1 MTMKRETQ
9 KDHTDLVMERTFDVP
24 RELLYAAWTSQ
35 EKLEK
40 WWGPKGYKLH
50 VTQFDLR
57 SDGIFLYKQQ
67 SPEGMEMWG
76 KFEFKEIDA
85 PRKLMYIS
93 SFSNSAGETVRAPF
107 SSSWPL
113 EIQNTLMFV
122 EQDRTTKLI
131 MRGTPLN
138 ATAEEYQTF
147 EAAKEQIEEG
157 FNGTLDQLESY
168 LDDIL

>member
-1 MTMKRETQ
+1 MEKKEFQ
-9 KDHTDLVMERTFDVP
+9 KDHEIVIERTFDVP
-24 RELLYAAWTSQ
+24 RELLYAAWTSR
-35 EKLEK
+35 EHLEQ
-40 WWGPKGYKLH
+40 WWGPKGFELDVSQYY
-50 VTQFDLR
+50 LR
-57 SDGIFLYKQQ
+57 SEGIFLYKQK

-76 KFEFKEIDA
+76 KFEYKDIDA

-113 EIQNTLMFV
+113 EIQNTLTFV
-122 EQDRTTKLI
+122 EQDSTTKFM
-131 MRGTPLN
+131 MRGIPLN
-138 ATAEEYQTF
+138 ATVEEYHTF
-147 EAAKEQIEEG
+147 ADAKEQINEG